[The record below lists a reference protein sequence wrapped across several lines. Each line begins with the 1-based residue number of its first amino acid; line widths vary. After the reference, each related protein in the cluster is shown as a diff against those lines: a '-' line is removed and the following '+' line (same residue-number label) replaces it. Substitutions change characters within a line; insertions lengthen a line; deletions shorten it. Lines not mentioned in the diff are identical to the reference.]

1 LRAEEDSMI
10 AATLLATLTLATP
23 QEDRAE
29 DTRQIQAHIEEI
41 FQAYRRRDRDTV
53 RRTHAKDW
61 RGFIR
66 MSPGVVRGID
76 AYMREAEAI
85 LSADVEISD
94 WKVRDFDVVYFGNT
108 AVVSYVADFDI
119 LRDGVRTPDAI
130 RVVDVYVKEAGS
142 WNQTASQVAT
152 HPAILAARSRE
163 PQTLTPA
170 ERRELLVARESVWR
184 SYFAGDAAAL
194 ERALPAELVAINAGE
209 EEWQGRAATLE
220 GARQFRSSGGRLL
233 RLEFPKTEIQVYG
246 DTAILYTTYLF
257 ETEGRDGK
265 RETSSGRGTEIFV
278 RRDGGW
284 VNSGWHLD
292 SGR

>member
-1 LRAEEDSMI
+1 MI
-10 AATLLATLTLATP
+10 ATTLLAILMLSAP
-23 QEDRAE
+23 PENRAE

-85 LSADVEISD
+85 LSTDVEIGD
-94 WKVRDFDVVYFGNT
+94 WKLRDFDVVYFGNT
-108 AVVSYVADFDI
+108 AVVSYVADFDVS
-119 LRDGVRTPDAI
+119 RDGVRTPDAI
-130 RVVDVYVKEAGS
+130 RVVDVYVKDAGS
-142 WNQTASQVAT
+142 WNQAASQVAT
-152 HPAILAARSRE
+152 HPAILAARSRQ
-163 PQTLTPA
+163 PQTLTSA
-170 ERRELLVARESVWR
+170 ERRELLAARESVWR

-209 EEWQGRAATLE
+209 EQWQGRPAVLAAAE
-220 GARQFRSSGGRLL
+220 EFRRSGARLL
-233 RLEFPKTEIQVYG
+233 RLEFPKTEVQVYG
-246 DTAILYTTYLF
+246 DTAILYTIYLF
-257 ETEGRDGK
+257 EIEGRDGK
-265 RETSSGRGTEIFV
+265 RDTSSGRGTEIFV